1 MNRRCHLVC
10 LLLLTLVFTTTYSTN
25 MLVAEL
31 FFDRLGGLLPYVL
44 VILFLTSIPNFSI
57 ISPIFY
63 EQLYEHVAVESAVS
77 HKKGEILPRHIPSP
91 PLTTGHLLEV
101 LIGVCFCNFS

>member
-10 LLLLTLVFTTTYSTN
+10 LALLTLVFTTTYSTN

-63 EQLYEHVAVESAVS
+63 KQLYEHVAVESAVS
-77 HKKGEILPRHIPSP
+77 YKTSQELRMLSRS
-91 PLTTGHLLEV
+91 LSV
-101 LIGVCFCNFS
+101 Y